1 MSDAETM
8 AASVREAREHTLERT
23 LMFTDAAVAIA
34 LTLLVLPL
42 VDVAG
47 EVGDSSVWD
56 VITDHWQD
64 FFSFVLSFVVISSLW
79 SVHRA
84 LWELLDDYNG
94 VLFVLNTFWLLAIV
108 FLPVPTALLNTG
120 SGLSA
125 TGTRL
130 YLGTMVV
137 AAIMMTAQ
145 TWWVLRH
152 PQLRRVHATHDV
164 MRDRMGGSL
173 RATFVQ
179 ALALGVSFLSP
190 AWGLSTLW
198 LLAVIDRIP
207 LPRRFRTESSG

>member
-1 MSDAETM
+1 
-8 AASVREAREHTLERT
+8 VC
-23 LMFTDAAVAIA
+23 
-34 LTLLVLPL
+34 
-42 VDVAG
+42 
-47 EVGDSSVWD
+47 
-56 VITDHWQD
+56 
-64 FFSFVLSFVVISSLW
+64 
-79 SVHRA
+79 
-84 LWELLDDYNG
+84 
-94 VLFVLNTFWLLAIV
+94 LFVLNTFWLLAIV

-164 MRDRMGGSL
+164 MRDRMDGSL

-207 LPRRFRTESSG
+207 LPRRFRTESSR